1 MVQQSNALVDAGADL
16 LLLECV
22 PADLAKSITESVN
35 IPVIGIG
42 AGGDCD
48 GQILVLQDAI
58 GITAGHVPRFVRD
71 FSDQSLHPETAIRHY
86 VAAVRDG
93 SFPAEGHCFS

>member
-1 MVQQSNALVDAGADL
+1 MMQQADALESAGADL

-22 PADLAKSITESVN
+22 PAELARAVTAAAG

-42 AGGDCD
+42 AGADCD

-58 GITAGHVPRFVRD
+58 GLTAGHVPRFVRD
-71 FSDQSLHPETAIRHY
+71 FSNQSLHPSQAIRAY

-93 SFPAEGHCFS
+93 SFPASEHCFS